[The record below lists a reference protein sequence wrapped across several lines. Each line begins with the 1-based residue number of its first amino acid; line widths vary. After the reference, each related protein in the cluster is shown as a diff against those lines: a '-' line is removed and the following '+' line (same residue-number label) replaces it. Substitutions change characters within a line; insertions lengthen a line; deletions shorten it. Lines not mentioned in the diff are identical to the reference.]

1 MSDLRA
7 AVEALPD
14 TGTFVQKRYRSRLSA
29 DYASTGAAYGSN
41 IGLAGAATLS
51 FSDMLGNKNLN
62 VSLGIYGT
70 LLDSDVFLQY
80 ADLGRRTIRG
90 VNVFQYRNDYYL
102 GTRPNEDVF
111 EAEIYRGAE
120 LMLVRPISKY
130 NRVEFGLGGVAIG
143 HKVFSQSYYDNNQT
157 TLNSSATYFYVEPS
171 AAYVHDTAVYGGT
184 GPLDGART
192 RLEVSHAQGG
202 LEFTNFILDQRSY
215 HNIGGRFCLAWRA
228 LVASSAGAEPR
239 IFRIGGPFTTRTADY
254 GDIDGSHVLLTNL
267 EFRFPFIDRL
277 STTFPLPLDWP
288 GIRGVFFFD
297 TGAGWGHGRIGVNR
311 TFTPFRGGN
320 GLALNDLTAAYGF
333 GLRMNMGFL
342 VLRYDIAQ
350 PTNLKE
356 DLGKAWKF
364 FSIGYDF

>member
-1 MSDLRA
+1 M
-7 AVEALPD
+7 
-14 TGTFVQKRYRSRLSA
+14 GHSA
-29 DYASTGAAYGSN
+29 
-41 IGLAGAATLS
+41 
-51 FSDMLGNKNLN
+51 
-62 VSLGIYGT
+62 
-70 LLDSDVFLQY
+70 
-80 ADLGRRTIRG
+80 
-90 VNVFQYRNDYYL
+90 
-102 GTRPNEDVF
+102 
-111 EAEIYRGAE
+111 
-120 LMLVRPISKY
+120 
-130 NRVEFGLGGVAIG
+130 
-143 HKVFSQSYYDNNQT
+143 